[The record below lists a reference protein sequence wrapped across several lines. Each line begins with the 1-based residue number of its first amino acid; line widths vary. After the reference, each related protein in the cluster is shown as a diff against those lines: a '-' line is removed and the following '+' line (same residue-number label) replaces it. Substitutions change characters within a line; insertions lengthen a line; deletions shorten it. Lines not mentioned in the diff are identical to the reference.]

1 MIDVFEQ
8 ALQRNGQTARNRARA
23 IAALCVGGMVLARSM
38 EDRTL
43 ADELR
48 EAAMDVALSLGPWP
62 RTTSDKRDR
71 SQHPEARRST
81 STAGDDARS
90 ADEVIE

>member
-1 MIDVFEQ
+1 
-8 ALQRNGQTARNRARA
+8 
-23 IAALCVGGMVLARSM
+23 MVLARSM

-43 ADELR
+43 ADEVR
-48 EAAMDVALSLGPWP
+48 EAATDVALSLGPWP
-62 RTTSDKRDR
+62 RRASDKRDR
-71 SQHPEARRST
+71 SRHPEVRSLT